1 MKSRAL
7 TAVALGLAAGIVTV
21 VSLADHASREAAATA
36 AGHAAVRA
44 HRDAARTSIASQ
56 QAGIH
61 LIKHVIVIMQENR
74 SFDSYFGTFPGAD
87 GIPPGVCLPDP
98 RNGGCRK
105 PWADHQ
111 DSNGNDPHA
120 EEPFTG
126 DLDHGKMDGFVREA
140 ERVSCQPK
148 PAHCHPDVMGYHVA
162 SDIPNYWA
170 YAKNFVLQDRF
181 FEAPGSWSLPSHLY
195 EVSGWSATCTKTG
208 DPMSCHSSDMPAERH
223 PGDETPFAWT
233 DITWLL
239 HRDGVTWGYYL
250 DHGAV
255 TPELGNRG
263 GVSIHW
269 NPLPGFTDVHTDDQ
283 LGNLHSLTDFDRQ
296 ARAGTLPE
304 VAWVAPDFRDSEHG
318 PALVSTGQAYVTR
331 VINAIMRGPDW
342 RSCAIFLT
350 WDDWG
355 GFYDHVRPPTVDGQ
369 GYGFRVPGLVISP
382 YAKAGYIDGQVLTTD
397 AYLKFIEDDFLSGA
411 RLDPASDGRP
421 DPRPDVREN
430 AAILGNLINDFDFTQ
445 PPRAPMVLKPC
456 PPTTLI
462 PRPHPGCRDHVAL
475 HARAWG
481 NS

>member
-7 TAVALGLAAGIVTV
+7 TVVSLGLAAGIVAV
-21 VSLADHASREAAATA
+21 VSLADHTSREIPAAQDRSTA
-36 AGHAAVRA
+36 PA
-44 HRDAARTSIASQ
+44 HREVARASTASQ

-105 PWADHQ
+105 PWVDHD

-140 ERVSCQPK
+140 ERTSCPPR
-148 PAHCHPDVMGYHVA
+148 PAPCHPDVMGYHVA

-170 YAKNFVLQDRF
+170 YAKHFVLQDHF

-195 EVSGWSATCTKTG
+195 EISGWSATCTKTG
-208 DPMSCHSSDMPAERH
+208 DPMSCHSSDMPTERH

-239 HRDGVTWGYYL
+239 HRDRVTWGYYL

-283 LGNLHSLTDFDRQ
+283 LGNLRTLTAFDRQ
-296 ARAGTLPE
+296 ARAGALPQ
-304 VAWVAPDFRDSEHG
+304 VSWIAPDFRDSEHG

-342 RSCAIFLT
+342 KSCAIFLT

-382 YAKAGYIDGQVLTTD
+382 YAKAGYIDSQVLTTD

-411 RLDPASDGRP
+411 RLDPATDGRP

-430 AAILGNLINDFDFTQ
+430 AAILGNLVNDFDFTQ
-445 PPRAPMVLKPC
+445 PPRPPMILKPC

-462 PRPHPGCRDHVAL
+462 PPPHPGCRDNVAL
-475 HARAWG
+475 HARTWG